1 MTFMDKEL
9 NRNFTFNDLQIVLAD
24 CNYSTR
30 NNNSTYVIYK
40 KPIVI
45 LNGNFYIEFKFY
57 ENKLIEFNLQ
67 SAEYEFDE
75 AHLYNC
81 KWIDENFKNEKIS
94 SNNVITYKNNDIEMY
109 ADRSLRGGN
118 PQILC
123 KVLK

>member
-9 NRNFTFNDLQIVLAD
+9 NRNFTFNDLPLVLVD
-24 CNYSTR
+24 CIYSTR
-30 NNNSTYVIYK
+30 NDNSTYVIYK

-75 AHLYNC
+75 AHLYHC
-81 KWIDENFKNEKIS
+81 KWLEKNFQNEKI
-94 SNNVITYKNNDIEMY
+94 
-109 ADRSLRGGN
+109 
-118 PQILC
+118 
-123 KVLK
+123 